1 MDLFKLD
8 KYDKYFIAFIL
19 VIITLFNI
27 GQCFAAEEWE
37 EVETTTVQGINV
49 SSNSNYFYS
58 SPNNIIRYF
67 NIETGYIYKIE
78 VIKDLSSSRY
88 LVGSSELPALNVPYN
103 LLTSDLQHLGDTYTF
118 IANGSNYAFLS
129 YSPNAD
135 SSGITVSRQKIAG
148 QSSAINDLVDNVGVN
163 QLWGVFEG
171 GIDFVGVIVL
181 VAFGLFLVFL
191 LIKKLSKGK
200 ADF

>member
-8 KYDKYFIAFIL
+8 KYDKYFVAFIL

-27 GQCFAAEEWE
+27 GQCFAVEEE
-37 EVETTTVQGINV
+37 DVDFSIVQGIW
-49 SSNSNYFYS
+49 SNSNQNYFS
-58 SPNNIIRYF
+58 VNTDIRQGYVQL
-67 NIETGYIYKIE
+67 EKGYIYTFHNLGST
-78 VIKDLSSSRY
+78 DSSFCFCNDAPAVNVVYYNYTSVTGGNDYSFVVNDDFNY
-88 LVGSSELPALNVPYN
+88 LVFSVNNPNTN
-103 LLTSDLQHLGDTYTF
+103 RILTRH
-118 IANGSNYAFLS
+118 
-129 YSPNAD
+129 
-135 SSGITVSRQKIAG
+135 KIAS
-148 QSSAINDLVDNVGVN
+148 QENAVDDLVNNVGVN

-171 GIDFVGVIVL
+171 GINFVGVIVL